1 MIENKVLL
9 IKVIF
14 KEYFES
20 IFQVTKLIFI
30 SKNIIKLLFLNIF
43 DNIFKHTILFIKNNL
58 LFDNFA

>member
-1 MIENKVLL
+1 MIENKILL

-43 DNIFKHTILFIKNNL
+43 DNIFKHTILSIKNNL